1 MADGTETVP
10 GEGTPPASAEP
21 SGTRGTLRAVLG
33 NPNLR
38 RVQLAFLG
46 SAIGDWAYATA
57 IVVWAYAEGGATAV
71 GIWVGVRFVLGA
83 LTTPIAAVYVD
94 RWSRRRV
101 MILTDAIRAVLV
113 GGAALFV
120 ALDVATLM
128 VFVLATLASLL
139 GSPFLIAQR
148 ALLPSL
154 ARTPTELAAA
164 NGLHSTIDSLAF
176 FAGPAIAAG
185 LLIVADVPVVLL
197 VNVVTFLWSLALV
210 SRVSATVEQASR
222 AAESEPADNQAED
235 SDEAAETFLVETLA
249 GFRAIGQD
257 RTLLLATVQVSL
269 QTVIAGAMT
278 VFLVVMADEILDAGD
293 AGLGYLN
300 AVIGVGS
307 ILGGMLAIARARLG
321 ALGRDMTI
329 GVVLWSLPLLLVT
342 VWPTPVACLA
352 AAALIGLANPLVD
365 VNLDTVMQRLT
376 PDEMLGRV
384 FGALESCAIATAAL
398 GAFVMPLLLQLMSLR
413 AALAV
418 LATPVAVLALVGL
431 PAMIRLDARLKAP
444 RGLELLR
451 SIDLFA
457 PLDPTTHEQLA
468 RSLVETR
475 YAPGDVLVREGEE
488 SDLFYVIESGRVQIT
503 QSEGTEAR
511 RVLRTEGPGEYFG
524 EIGLLR
530 DVPRT
535 ATVTAQEDTVVLC
548 LAREDFLRAVSGHR
562 ESSLAAEA
570 TIRRRLAT

>member
-1 MADGTETVP
+1 VADGTETVP

-83 LTTPIAAVYVD
+83 LTTPLAAVYVD

-101 MILTDAIRAVLV
+101 MILTDALRAVLV

-120 ALDVATLM
+120 ALDAATLM

-210 SRVSATVEQASR
+210 SRVSATAEQPSPT
-222 AAESEPADNQAED
+222 AESDPVENRAEE

-342 VWPTPVACLA
+342 VWPTPVACFA

-457 PLDPTTHEQLA
+457 PLDPATLEQLA

-488 SDLFYVIESGRVQIT
+488 SDLFYVIESGRVQVT
-503 QSEGTEAR
+503 QSEGTAAR

>member
-1 MADGTETVP
+1 VADGTETVP

-21 SGTRGTLRAVLG
+21 SGTRGTLHAVLG
-33 NPNLR
+33 NPDLR

-83 LTTPIAAVYVD
+83 LTTPVAAVYVD

-457 PLDPTTHEQLA
+457 PLDPATHEQLA